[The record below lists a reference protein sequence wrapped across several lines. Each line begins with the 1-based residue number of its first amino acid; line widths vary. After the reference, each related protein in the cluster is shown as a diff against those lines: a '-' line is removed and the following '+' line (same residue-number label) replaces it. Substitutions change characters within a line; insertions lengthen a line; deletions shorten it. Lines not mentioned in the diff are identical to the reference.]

1 MLPLSAPRAKAVAD
15 VDPAW
20 LALYENDFDDLY
32 VISDL

>member
-1 MLPLSAPRAKAVAD
+1 MLPLSAPRAKAVVD